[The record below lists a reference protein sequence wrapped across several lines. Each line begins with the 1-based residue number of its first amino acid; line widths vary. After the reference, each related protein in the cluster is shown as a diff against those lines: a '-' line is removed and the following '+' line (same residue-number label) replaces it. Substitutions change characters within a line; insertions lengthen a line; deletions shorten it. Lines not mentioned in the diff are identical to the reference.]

1 MIKEYCLVPKSIADK
16 IMINKEDK
24 DFHIINRFSETS
36 DNNSEDQLNLEELI
50 KKNIPKTKHEK
61 SLSFYNFLRNIP
73 ILEYLPNGELIA
85 PIKNINLIEFI
96 KDVVS
101 NVSRKI

>member
-24 DFHIINRFSETS
+24 DFHIINRFSETY

-50 KKNIPKTKHEK
+50 KKIFQKLNMKKVSHSII
-61 SLSFYNFLRNIP
+61 FLEI
-73 ILEYLPNGELIA
+73 
-85 PIKNINLIEFI
+85 FQF
-96 KDVVS
+96 
-101 NVSRKI
+101 